1 MNSGLGVI
9 RVSFKNF
16 QIKKRVLITLIFTLL
31 VIFAT
36 NKLWLNFSPV
46 SADFDV
52 EGKGN
57 YTVEVQLNNK
67 NNNDFEKIKSEK
79 IDINFDKE
87 KHVNIDIPR
96 SKTPKRIQ
104 IIFSRIGE
112 KEPLKITNI
121 QLGKGK
127 LKLNDLN
134 KFTVNRG
141 NLEIKENSLILYPD
155 SENTSINLLYNDKLE
170 FITDINVDYNLLI
183 IIAVLTFLLFYK
195 LSNYVADFNTVEKHS
210 RIEIIFLS
218 VFFVSL
224 FLPMSHVNTDEIS
237 NRENRTLA
245 KWQPFI
251 IKDKGINF
259 GFGRAFDN
267 WFNDRFLMR
276 DSFIAIHDKKY
287 LLSKNW
293 RTQKVIK
300 GKDGWLFLGTKE
312 AIEAYTNSVLF
323 TEDELKKITDYLNSI
338 NDYCERN
345 GKKFYFI
352 IPPDKSKV
360 YGEYYS
366 DLIKPQGNIS
376 RVNQLTEYMS
386 THSKVQPIYPLD
398 ELKKQK
404 ENGYVYLQQDT
415 HWGLYGAYFAYLK
428 LMNNIKNDFKDIN
441 IYKLNHYNYVEL
453 SGDLNAMLPDILK
466 VKTDTKYINPIF
478 DDVSLNCTKPIQEK
492 DVINCVNEG
501 QTKNLL
507 VFRDSF
513 SNSLIPYLGS
523 SFKNSMFIWEYK
535 IAPSLIKDA
544 DVVILETAEI
554 VLPELMEL
562 QLEEN

>member
-1 MNSGLGVI
+1 M
-9 RVSFKNF
+9 SFNIF
-16 QIKKRVLITLIFTLL
+16 QIKRRIVITLIITLFI
-31 VIFAT
+31 IFAT
-36 NKLWLNFSPV
+36 NKLWLKFSPV
-46 SADFDV
+46 SVDFDV

-57 YTVEVQLNNK
+57 YTVEVQLNKK
-67 NNNDFEKIKSEK
+67 NNNEFRKIKSEE
-79 IDINFDKE
+79 IDVNFDKE

-96 SKTPKRIQ
+96 SKMPKRIQ

-134 KFTVNRG
+134 KFTVNTG
-141 NLEIKENSLILYPD
+141 KLEIQGNSLILYPD
-155 SENTSINLLYNDKLE
+155 NENTSINLLYNDRLK
-170 FITDINVDYNLLI
+170 FITDINTDYNLLI
-183 IIAVLTFLLFYK
+183 IISVLTFLLFYK

-237 NRENRTLA
+237 TRENRALA
-245 KWQPFI
+245 RWQPLF
-251 IKDKGINF
+251 IKDEGVNL

-293 RTQKVIK
+293 RTQKVVK
-300 GKDGWLFLGTKE
+300 GKDGWLFLGTKD
-312 AIEAYTNSVLF
+312 AIDSYTNSILF
-323 TEDELKKITDYLNSI
+323 SQDELKKIADYLNSI
-338 NDYCERN
+338 NDYCEKN

-352 IPPDKSKV
+352 VAPDKAKV
-360 YGEYYS
+360 YNEYYT
-366 DLIKPQGNIS
+366 DLIKPQGKIS
-376 RVNQLTEYMS
+376 RVDQLSEYLQAN
-386 THSKVQPIYPLD
+386 SKVKLIYPLE
-398 ELKKQK
+398 ELQKQK
-404 ENGYVYLQQDT
+404 EKEYVYFKQDT
-415 HWGLYGAYFAYLK
+415 HWGFYGAYFAYLQ
-428 LMNNIKNDFKDIN
+428 LMNDMKKDFEDIP
-441 IYKLNHYNYVEL
+441 IYKINNYDYVEF
-453 SGDLNAMLPDILK
+453 SGDLNAMLPDVLK
-466 VKTDTKYINPIF
+466 VETDTKYITPVF
-478 DDVSLNCTKPIQEK
+478 DNTNFNCTKPIQEK
-492 DVINCVNEG
+492 DVVNCVNEN

-523 SFKNSMFIWEYK
+523 SFKNSMFVWQYK
-535 IAPSLIKDA
+535 FVPSLMKDA
-544 DVVILETAEI
+544 DVIILEIAEI
-554 VLPELMEL
+554 TLPELMEL
-562 QLEEN
+562 KLEEN